1 MNKIKNFINFKK
13 PKHAE
18 IVGTGFIGLEVC
30 ENLKKLGIEVT
41 FIERLPQVTP
51 GLDRD
56 ISVYVK
62 DHIEKGR
69 VLTDASVNE
78 ITENNLILSDG
89 TD

>member
-13 PKHAE
+13 PKHAA

-62 DHIEKGR
+62 DR